1 MSRRLNSPDTE
12 ADKEIQAC
20 IRATPPQPFVVRA
33 GAGSGKT
40 TSLIKALDCVMSSHG
55 ATMRQKKQ
63 QVACITYTD
72 LAANEIRLDV
82 NDSPLVHVSTIHSFY
97 WTISKTFQTD
107 IKNWLAGDIQLRI
120 DELVE
125 KARNFGSRVLASTRE
140 NNAIDQQRYASHL
153 DAIKKVKTFNYGVG
167 SDYPKGILG
176 HEDILRLADFLL
188 QEKPLFRRLVA
199 LKFPFVFIDESQD
212 TFEGVVKSF
221 KLVEEQMRGQ
231 FCLGFFG
238 DPMQRIFLRG
248 VGDIALNDNWRSI
261 TKPENFR
268 CAQKIMD
275 VANAVRAKGDG
286 LQQVRGLHEEVDG
299 TPQPVAGSARLFVLP
314 NTLDRQ
320 QALADIRAWSE
331 TANNDKGWTTPEL
344 AVKIL
349 VIVHRIAA
357 KRLGFGSIYA
367 ALNDRAPE
375 SIKQGMQDGTGWPV
389 RPFLSFVLPL
399 ASAMKAGDEF
409 EAMNLLRSYCPRF
422 QPASLSRP
430 GAAVVLGEVR
440 EAVKVL
446 TQLLESTEVS
456 IRQVAVFLRENGLL
470 AFEERFD
477 RILNHLEEP
486 SDATTGEGAQEANQL
501 DAPVMAFLSSPA
513 HELWPYQR
521 YVSEGS
527 PFATQ
532 HGVKGAQFDRVIVVM
547 DEEENDYR
555 LYDYEK
561 LFGIKECSPED
572 RKKIENGEDTSWSRT
587 LRLLY
592 VACTRAKRG
601 LVLAFFVQDPEA
613 AVAHVVASGVLP
625 KDAVLTRDALGQ
637 F

>member
-12 ADKEIQAC
+12 ADHEIQAC
-20 IRATPPQPFVVRA
+20 IQATPPQPFVVRA

-55 ATMRQKKQ
+55 ATMRLKKQ

-72 LAANEIRLDV
+72 LAANEIRADV
-82 NDSPLVHVSTIHSFY
+82 KDNPLVHVSTIHSFY
-97 WTISKTFQTD
+97 WTIAKTFQAD
-107 IKNWLAGDIQLRI
+107 IKTWLAGDIQLRI

-125 KARNFGSRVLASTRE
+125 KAKNFGSRVHTTTRE
-140 NNAIDQQRYASHL
+140 NNAMDQQRYASHL
-153 DAIKKVKTFNYGVG
+153 DAIKRVKTFSYGVG

-176 HEDILRLADFLL
+176 HEDILRLTDFLL
-188 QEKPLFRRLVA
+188 QEKPLFRRVVA
-199 LKFPFVFIDESQD
+199 LKYPFVFIDESQD
-212 TFEGVVKSF
+212 TFDGVVKSF
-221 KLVEEQMRGQ
+221 KLVEEQMRQQ
-231 FCLGFFG
+231 FCVGFFG
-238 DPMQRIFLRG
+238 DPMQKIFMRG
-248 VGDIALNDNWRSI
+248 VGDIVLEDNWRSI

-268 CAQKIMD
+268 CAQKILD
-275 VANAVRAKGDG
+275 VANAIRAKGDG
-286 LQQVRGLHEEVDG
+286 LKQVRGLYEEVDG
-299 TPQPVAGSARLFVLP
+299 VQQPVGGSARMFVLP
-314 NTLDRQ
+314 NTMDRQ
-320 QALADIRAWSE
+320 QALADIRAWSAA
-331 TANNDKGWTTPEL
+331 ANEDQSWTTPDL

-399 ASAMKAGDEF
+399 VSAMNADNEF
-409 EAMNLLRSYCPRF
+409 EAMNILRAQCPRF
-422 QPASLSRP
+422 NPASLSRP
-430 GAAVVLGEVR
+430 GAATLLRETR
-440 EAVKVL
+440 EAVKTLVHM
-446 TQLLESTEVS
+446 LESKEVS
-456 IRQVAVFLRENGLL
+456 IRQVALFLRDTGLL
-470 AFEERFD
+470 ELEDRFD
-477 RILNHLEEP
+477 RILSHVEEPRDAAADAGADGVNP
-486 SDATTGEGAQEANQL
+486 SDAPL
-501 DAPVMAFLSSPA
+501 MAFLSCPA

-547 DEEENDYR
+547 DEEESEYR

-561 LFGIKECSPED
+561 FFGVKEPSADD
-572 RKKIENGEDTSWSRT
+572 RKKIEGGEDTSWSRT

-592 VACTRAKRG
+592 VSCTRAKRG

-613 AVAHVVASGVLP
+613 AVAHVIASGVIP
-625 KDAVLTRDALGQ
+625 KDALLTRNVLGQ
-637 F
+637 P

>member
-1 MSRRLNSPDTE
+1 MSRRINSPDTD
-12 ADKEIQAC
+12 ADGEIQAC
-20 IRATPPQPFVVRA
+20 IRTTPPQPFVVRA

-40 TSLIKALDCVMSSHG
+40 TSLIKALDCVILSHG
-55 ATMRQKKQ
+55 VTMRQKQQ

-72 LAANEIRLDV
+72 LAASEIRADV
-82 NDSPLVHVSTIHSFY
+82 DDSPLVHVSTIHSFY
-97 WTISKTFQTD
+97 WTIAKSFQSD
-107 IKNWLAGDIQLRI
+107 IKIWLARDIQFRI
-120 DELVE
+120 DELIDVAS
-125 KARNFGSRVLASTRE
+125 KFSSRVHAKTRD

-153 DAIKKVKTFNYGVG
+153 NAIKKVKTFNYGVG

-176 HEDILRLADFLL
+176 HEDILRLTDFFL
-188 QEKPLFRRLVA
+188 QHKPLFRRLVA

-238 DPMQRIFLRG
+238 DPMQRIFMRG
-248 VGDIALNDNWRSI
+248 VGDIVLEENWRSI

-286 LQQVRGLHEEVDG
+286 LRQIRGLHEDVDG
-299 TPQPVAGSARLFVLP
+299 VQQPVEGSARIFVLP
-314 NTLDRQ
+314 STMERQ
-320 QALADIRAWSE
+320 QALADIRAWNSA
-331 TANNDKGWTTPEL
+331 TNNDQGWTTPDL
-344 AVKIL
+344 GVKIL

-399 ASAMKAGDEF
+399 VSAMNTGNEF
-409 EAMNLLRSYCPRF
+409 EAMNILRSQCPRF
-422 QPASLSRP
+422 QPASLSQP
-430 GAAVVLGEVR
+430 GAAAVLREVR
-440 EAVKVL
+440 EAVKTL
-446 TQLLESTEVS
+446 AQMLDSTEIS
-456 IRQVAVFLRENGLL
+456 IRQVAVFLREKGLL
-470 AFEERFD
+470 SFEERFD

-486 SDATTGEGAQEANQL
+486 RDVAPGFGVEGENL
-501 DAPVMAFLSSPA
+501 SDAPVMAFLACPA
-513 HELWPYQR
+513 HELWPYRR

-547 DEEENDYR
+547 DEEESDYR

-561 LFGIKECSPED
+561 FFGVKGIGAD
-572 RKKIENGEDTSWSRT
+572 DLKKIENGEDTSWSRT

-592 VACTRAKRG
+592 VSCTRAKRSLT
-601 LVLAFFVQDPEA
+601 LVFFVQDPVA
-613 AVAHVVASGVLP
+613 AVAHVAASGVFP
-625 KDAVLTRDALGQ
+625 NDAVLTRDVLRKA
-637 F
+637 